1 MATGLLRT
9 RHPPTGW
16 RIRAHR
22 AIHCGEPGQL
32 AVNNFRMRAPKTVL
46 LTWNPNK
53 WAWVNLDEMVDETNR
68 LGSQEDQW
76 SVGRSKDIARGDRFY
91 LIHLGTEPRGIIGS
105 GWVTSEPESKPH
117 WDGSERSALYVDI
130 EYDRLF
136 RPEQLILPVSK
147 LRSLM
152 PQQHW
157 TPQSSGTFVREEY
170 LAKLDSAWAA
180 ILGDKNAGPEE
191 SSSHFIEGTAYTVRM
206 TRYERDPR
214 NRSACIAHHGTACAV
229 CGFDFRKCYGSL
241 GEGFIHVH
249 HLNPL
254 AEKREAH
261 APDPVHDTRP
271 VCPNCHAMLHRGK
284 PLLSIED
291 LKTLLKA

>member
-1 MATGLLRT
+1 MREPRT
-9 RHPPTGW
+9 
-16 RIRAHR
+16 I
-22 AIHCGEPGQL
+22 
-32 AVNNFRMRAPKTVL
+32 L

-53 WAWVNLDEMVDETNR
+53 WEWQNLDDMVEETAQ
-68 LGSQEDQW
+68 LGSCLDKW
-76 SVGRSKDIARGDRFY
+76 SVGRSKDIAAGDRFY
-91 LIHLGTEPRGIIGS
+91 LLHLGKEPRGIMAS

-136 RPEQLILPVSK
+136 KPEHVILPISE
-147 LRSLM
+147 LQAIM

-157 TPQSSGTFVREEY
+157 TPQSSGTFVREDCI
-170 LAKLDSAWAA
+170 AKLESVWVEISGGIPDAPGESA
-180 ILGDKNAGPEE
+180 
-191 SSSHFIEGTAYTVRM
+191 SQFIEGTAFTVRM

-214 NRSACIAHHGTACAV
+214 NRTACIAHHGTACAV
-229 CGFDFRKCYGSL
+229 CGFDFKKRYGSL
-241 GEGFIHVH
+241 GDGFIHVH

-254 AEKREAH
+254 AETRKAH
-261 APDPVHDTRP
+261 APDPVHDMRP
-271 VCPNCHAMLHRGK
+271 VCPNCHAMLHRRK